1 VLNLSLRIDLS
12 SAKSPA
18 VGSDHGI
25 TPNDQK
31 TIAPLI
37 AKAHSVLQADRR
49 AEKYGFFDLHND
61 RDMVRDVK
69 KLAADCAKRGHE
81 NMVVLGIGGSAL
93 GLTTLVTALKP
104 PYYNLLDS
112 KARGGHPRV
121 FVMDNIDPVTFNG
134 MLTVCP
140 PEKTL
145 YVVISKSGGT
155 AETLAQAL
163 IVFDVLEKAVGKSK
177 VKDHA
182 LAITGPGDKKA
193 MAANPVHVL
202 RQAYG
207 LPWLPVPA
215 NVGGRFSVFSPVGLF
230 PAAMLGIDID
240 ELLAGCKMMDGCA
253 SKASITTNPAYA
265 RAAYHYLAC
274 RDKGK
279 SIAVM
284 MPYSDQLRDVADWY
298 RQLWAE
304 SLGKRRSLDGKRDD
318 LFAGQTPVK
327 SLGATDQHS
336 QLQLYLEGPNDKLT
350 TLLSVRKFSTSLPLP
365 PGPKNMP
372 GVDYLAGR
380 TMARLIQAECS
391 ATRDALVAA
400 ERPVISVELPEVRA
414 HTIGQL
420 LYMLEVE
427 TAMAG
432 QLFGVNAFDQP
443 AVEAIKVYTRQY
455 MRQGK

>member
-1 VLNLSLRIDLS
+1 MNLSLRLDLS
-12 SAKSPA
+12 FAKSAA
-18 VGSDHGI
+18 VGADHGI
-25 TPNDQK
+25 TPKDLKAITPKVQ
-31 TIAPLI
+31 
-37 AKAHSVLQADRR
+37 KAHKALQADRR
-49 AEKYGFFDLHND
+49 AKKYGFFDLHND
-61 RDMVRDVK
+61 RAMVRDVK
-69 KLAADCAKRGHE
+69 KLAAACAKRGYK

-104 PYYNLLDS
+104 PYYNLLDA
-112 KARGGHPRV
+112 KARGGSPRV
-121 FVMDNIDPVTFNG
+121 FVMDNVDPVTFSG
-134 MLTVCP
+134 MLKLCP

-163 IVFDVLEKAVGKSK
+163 VAFAEIEQAVGKAK

-182 LAITGPGDKKA
+182 VAITGPGNKKA
-193 MAANPVHVL
+193 MAGNPVHVL

-207 LPWLPVPA
+207 LPWLTVPP

-230 PAAMLGIDID
+230 PAAMLGMDID
-240 ELLAGCKMMDGCA
+240 ELLAGCKAMDACA
-253 SKASITTNPAYA
+253 SKPSLTTNPAYA
-265 RAAYHYLAC
+265 RAAYHHIAC
-274 RDKGK
+274 HEKGK

-304 SLGKRRSLDGKRDD
+304 SLGKRRSLDGTRDD

-350 TLLSVRKFSTSLPLP
+350 TLLSVRNFSTTLPLP
-365 PGPKNMP
+365 AGPKNMP
-372 GVDYLAGR
+372 GVDYLKGR
-380 TMARLIQAECS
+380 TMARLLQAECR
-391 ATRDALVAA
+391 ATRDALKAA
-400 ERPVISVELPEVRA
+400 QRPVITVELPVVRE
-414 HTIGQL
+414 HTLGQL

-432 QLFGVNAFDQP
+432 RLFGVDAFDQP

>member
-1 VLNLSLRIDLS
+1 MNLSLRLDLS
-12 SAKSPA
+12 FAKSAA
-18 VGSDHGI
+18 VGADHGI
-25 TPNDQK
+25 TPKDLK
-31 TIAPLI
+31 AIEPDV
-37 AKAHSVLQADRR
+37 AKAHKALQADRR
-49 AEKYGFFDLHND
+49 AKKYGFFDLHND
-61 RDMVRDVK
+61 RTMVRDVK
-69 KLAADCAKRGHE
+69 KLAADCAKRGYE

-104 PYYNLLDS
+104 PYYNLLDA
-112 KARGGHPRV
+112 KARGGCPRV
-121 FVMDNIDPVTFNG
+121 FVMDNIDPVTFSG
-134 MLTVCP
+134 MLKVCA

-145 YVVISKSGGT
+145 FVIISKSGGT

-163 IVFDVLEKAVGKSK
+163 VVFNELERAVGKAK
-177 VKDHA
+177 VKNHA
-182 LAITGPGDKKA
+182 VAITGPGDKKA

-202 RQAYG
+202 RQAYD

-230 PAAMLGIDID
+230 PAAMLGMNID
-240 ELLAGCKMMDGCA
+240 ELLAGCKEMDGCA
-253 SKASITTNPAYA
+253 SKVSLTTNPAYA

-279 SIAVM
+279 SMAVM

-318 LFAGQTPVK
+318 LFTGQTPVK

-350 TLLSVRKFSTSLPLP
+350 TLLSVRKFSKPLPLP
-365 PGPKNMP
+365 AGPKGMP
-372 GVDYLAGR
+372 GVDYLEGR
-380 TMARLIQAECS
+380 TMARLIQAECA
-391 ATRDALVAA
+391 ATRDALKAA
-400 ERPVISVELPEVRA
+400 QRPVITVELPEVRE
-414 HTIGQL
+414 HTLGQL

-432 QLFGVNAFDQP
+432 RLFGVDAFDQP

>member
-1 VLNLSLRIDLS
+1 MLNLSLRIDLS
-12 SAKSPA
+12 TAKSA
-18 VGSDHGI
+18 EVGPDHGI
-25 TPNDQK
+25 TPGDLK
-31 TIAPLI
+31 ALAPEVSN
-37 AKAHSVLQADRR
+37 AHKALQADR
-49 AEKYGFFDLHND
+49 AAKKYGFFDLHND
-61 RDMVRDVK
+61 AAMVKDVK
-69 KLAADCAKRGHE
+69 KLAAECATHGHE

-104 PYYNLLDS
+104 PYYNLLDAKS
-112 KARGGHPRV
+112 RGGYPRV

-134 MLTVCP
+134 MLKLCP

-145 YVVISKSGGT
+145 YILISKSGGT

-163 IVFDVLEKAVGKSK
+163 IVFSELEKAVGKAK

-182 LAITGPGDKKA
+182 VAITGPGDKKA
-193 MAANPVHVL
+193 MANNPVHVL
-202 RQAYG
+202 RLAYN

-240 ELLAGCKMMDGCA
+240 ELLAGCKVMDGCA
-253 SKASITTNPAYA
+253 SKASLTTNPAYA

-279 SIAVM
+279 SMAVM

-304 SLGKRRSLDGKRDD
+304 SLGKRRSLDGERDD
-318 LFAGQTPVK
+318 LFTGQTPVK

-336 QLQLYLEGPNDKLT
+336 QLQLYLEGPNDKLV
-350 TLLSVRKFSTSLPLP
+350 TLLSVRKFATTLPIP

-372 GVDYLAGR
+372 GVDYLEGR
-380 TMARLIQAECS
+380 SMGRLIQAECS
-391 ATRDALVAA
+391 ATRDALKAA
-400 ERPVISVELPEVRA
+400 ERPVITVELPEVRA
-414 HTIGQL
+414 HTLGQL

-432 QLFGVNAFDQP
+432 RLFGVDAFDQP

>member
-1 VLNLSLRIDLS
+1 MNLSLRLDLS
-12 SAKSPA
+12 SAKSLA
-18 VGSDHGI
+18 VGPDHGI
-25 TPNDQK
+25 TPSDLK
-31 TIAPLI
+31 TIAPEI
-37 AKAHSVLQADRR
+37 GKAHTALQADRG
-49 AEKYGFFDLHND
+49 AKKYGFFDLHND
-61 RDMVRDVK
+61 HDMVDGVK
-69 KLAADCAKRGHE
+69 KLAAECAQRGHE

-104 PYYNLLDS
+104 PYYNLLDTKS
-112 KARGGHPRV
+112 RGGRPRV
-121 FVMDNIDPVTFNG
+121 FVMDNIDPVTFSG
-134 MLTVCP
+134 MLKLCP

-145 YVVISKSGGT
+145 YVIISKSGGT

-163 IVFDVLEKAVGKSK
+163 VVFDVLEKAVGKAK
-177 VKDHA
+177 IREHA
-182 LAITGPGDKKA
+182 VAITGPGDKKA

-202 RQAYG
+202 RQAYD
-207 LPWLPVPA
+207 LPWLPVPS

-230 PAAMLGIDID
+230 PAAMLGINID
-240 ELLAGCKMMDGCA
+240 QLLAGCKAMDGCA
-253 SKASITTNPAYA
+253 SKASLTTNPAYA

-284 MPYSDQLRDVADWY
+284 MPYADQLRDVADWY

-318 LFAGQTPVK
+318 LYTGQTPVK

-365 PGPKNMP
+365 PGPKNMS
-372 GVDYLAGR
+372 GIDYLEGR
-380 TMARLIQAECS
+380 SMGRLLQAECN

-400 ERPVISVELPEVRA
+400 QRPVITVELPEVCE
-414 HTIGQL
+414 HTLGQL

-432 QLFGVNAFDQP
+432 RLFGVDAFDQP